1 MANIKSA
8 EKRNRQNTVRRER
21 NRAARS
27 TMRTAVKNVRKSV
40 EAGEVEAA
48 KALLPDAVKTIDVT
62 AQKGVI
68 HRNTAAR
75 YKSRLVSAVQGA
87 AEKPE
92 S

>member
-8 EKRNRQNTVRRER
+8 VKRNRQNELRRER
-21 NRAARS
+21 NRADRS
-27 TMRTAVKNVRKSV
+27 TMRSAVKNVRSSIENGDV
-40 EAGEVEAA
+40 DGA
-48 KALLPDAVKTIDVT
+48 KALLPEAVKTIDVT

-75 YKSRLVSAVQGA
+75 SKSRLVRAVQA
-87 AEKPE
+87 AETSSE